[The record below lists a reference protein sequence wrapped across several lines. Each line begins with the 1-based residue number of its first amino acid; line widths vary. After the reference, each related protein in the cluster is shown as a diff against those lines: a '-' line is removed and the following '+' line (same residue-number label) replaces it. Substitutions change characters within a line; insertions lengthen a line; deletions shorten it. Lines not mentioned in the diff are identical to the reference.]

1 MTILHST
8 RYKWQPGVLI
18 HSVYSCSWKYSTVFL
33 QVCVRL
39 LSRFPKCSLTT
50 LFEETRRSR
59 MSRVPANAQNNSSFW
74 PFFLFTTYFGT
85 VWKVLRH
92 FTQVRLV
99 LLSVTSNPLN
109 LKYTLAIKAF
119 TLTGGSEWSSIKKV
133 LWILWRV
140 IRNVKNVCRFVLI
153 TFTAPSP
160 PLPTHTPS
168 WFWLPLSLQS
178 STFQSSQTLSIDC
191 DNIELENVM
200 QSHGCPCTDGTA
212 LWHNGFHKHSRVAF
226 NGNQFTNPITGSVAF
241 WQRKV

>member
-99 LLSVTSNPLN
+99 ILSVTSNPLN

-140 IRNVKNVCRFVLI
+140 IRNVKNVCRFCADYFYSPFTTSTHSHPQLVL
-153 TFTAPSP
+153 T
-160 PLPTHTPS
+160 PTRPAILDIS
-168 WFWLPLSLQS
+168 KQPNIKYWLRQHWIRKCNAVTWLSLYWWNC
-178 STFQSSQTLSIDC
+178 TLAQWVS
-191 DNIELENVM
+191 
-200 QSHGCPCTDGTA
+200 
-212 LWHNGFHKHSRVAF
+212 
-226 NGNQFTNPITGSVAF
+226 
-241 WQRKV
+241 